1 MNQLHVIGQFL
12 DDLQDKY
19 SLNDFPPADIIL
31 SKNGDTLFAKV
42 KDNDGNGEIIL
53 HRWKLQKK
61 DEK

>member
-19 SLNDFPPADIIL
+19 SLNDFSPTDIIL

-42 KDNDGNGEIIL
+42 KDNNGNGEIIL